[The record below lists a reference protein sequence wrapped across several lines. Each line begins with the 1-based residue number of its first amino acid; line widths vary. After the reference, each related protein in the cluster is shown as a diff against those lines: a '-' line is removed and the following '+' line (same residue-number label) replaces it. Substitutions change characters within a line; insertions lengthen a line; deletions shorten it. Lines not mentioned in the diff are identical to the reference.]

1 MSSERVIK
9 EVIVEAKLKAL
20 KIFNMIRDDSIYSKN
35 NIEHDLLDLI
45 NYLDENDI
53 KLKNKT
59 IKVI

>member
-1 MSSERVIK
+1 MSSESVIK

-20 KIFNMIRDDSIYSKN
+20 KILNMIRDDSIYSKN
-35 NIEHDLLDLI
+35 NIENDLLDLI

-59 IKVI
+59 I